1 MTTDV
6 AQQLADIRQIAL
18 QAIEDDDWTAVVKQ
32 CTKAEFILSTVPDS
46 RIGNMSDIEWDR
58 TAIRNLRK
66 RAEDILAQGESSC
79 ELDICSV
86 EYEGVRGGGSCGCS
100 A

>member
-1 MTTDV
+1 MSTDI
-6 AQQLADIRQIAL
+6 AQQLDSIRQIAL

-46 RIGNMSDIEWDR
+46 RIGNMSDLEWDR
-58 TAIRNLRK
+58 AAIRNLRK
-66 RAEDILAQGESSC
+66 RAEDILAQGDGSC
-79 ELDICSV
+79 DLDICNV
-86 EYEGVRGGGSCGCS
+86 EYEGIKGGSCGCS